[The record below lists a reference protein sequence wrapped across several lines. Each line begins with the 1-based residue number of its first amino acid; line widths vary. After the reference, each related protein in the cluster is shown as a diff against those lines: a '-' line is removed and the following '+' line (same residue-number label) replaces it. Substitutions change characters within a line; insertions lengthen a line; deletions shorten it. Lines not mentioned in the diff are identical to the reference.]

1 MDIEILVDLI
11 TREVMNRIP
20 SCKNSTVMDTK
31 KVLVISS
38 CSEELTAVKELVQD
52 KYEVHAYNNE
62 DINLKNYEHIIV
74 TNLCNKGLS
83 SMALGL
89 CNDKVQEL
97 VVEAFFNGKRV
108 YVLKEG
114 IQYRKYS
121 RNANEALYNLY
132 NQYECKIMSYGAIL
146 VNESD
151 LLKYM
156 ETDLACSEGS
166 AQVDCLVGS
175 SFACGG
181 VMTSSSESGSK
192 TVRSEDSVLSN
203 QVIEIN
209 NKRLITE
216 SDLKKLYMN
225 GIKEVNLIKK
235 VILTPLAQDFIR
247 IKQLKIN
254 RV

>member
-1 MDIEILVDLI
+1 MEMEKLVEMI
-11 TREVMNRIP
+11 TREVMKRIT
-20 SCKNSTVMDTK
+20 SSANSMVIHKK

-38 CSEELTAVKELVQD
+38 CEEELREVKELLEY
-52 KYEVHAYNNE
+52 KYEVIVYDGE
-62 DINLKNYEHIIV
+62 DINLKNYESIIV

-89 CNDKVQEL
+89 CNDKLQEL
-97 VVEAFFNGKRV
+97 IVEALFKGKRV

-121 RNANEALYNLY
+121 TKANEALYNLY
-132 NQYECKIMSYGAIL
+132 SQYECKIMSYGAII
-146 VNESD
+146 VNEKD
-151 LLKYM
+151 LLKSM
-156 ETDLACSEGS
+156 EIGADCNEKSV
-166 AQVDCLVGS
+166 QKDCLVES
-175 SFACGG
+175 CSDIH
-181 VMTSSSESGSK
+181 SKSEVPSK
-192 TVRSEDSVLSN
+192 SLLLENSVQSH
-203 QVIEIN
+203 QVIEIS

-235 VILTPLAQDFIR
+235 AILTPLAQDFIR
-247 IKQLKIN
+247 INQLKIN